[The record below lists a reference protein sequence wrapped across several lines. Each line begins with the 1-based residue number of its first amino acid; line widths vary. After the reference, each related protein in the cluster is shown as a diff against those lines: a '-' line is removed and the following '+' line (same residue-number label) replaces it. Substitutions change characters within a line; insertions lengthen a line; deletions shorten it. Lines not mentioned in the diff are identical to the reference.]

1 MYIKQK
7 ARVFFMWYS
16 FYNRFNAFIIKM
28 ALGIYLFGKPLV
40 TLMVKCRMMPTQP
53 KLTRFNQNVMSKYQ
67 IYNSIFMTL
76 PFDTITKTGVL
87 LPLFHETC
95 KKGFTAGDNP
105 TTIVER
111 FFKKYQ
117 DRRSTE
123 SQINLLF
130 RFIQYIERQVVLFD
144 AIEDAAFPIVNNMD
158 GIGTLRSL
166 KESVT
171 AENKLELLQKYL
183 EEFKVRIVL
192 TAHPTQF
199 YPGSVLGIITDLTE
213 AIRENDLLR
222 INDLLAQLGKT
233 PFFKHKK
240 PSPYDEAVSLIWY
253 LENVFYKSFGTIYD
267 YIQQNIFDGK
277 QIDNDIINVGF
288 WPGGD
293 RDGNPFVT
301 PEITLK
307 VAKRLRETVIK
318 NYYRDVRKLRRKLT
332 FDGVEDK
339 IVVLETELY
348 KIITNKKSSLTVDN
362 FSSELK
368 EIKQL
373 VIDKHQSLYVSEVNS
388 LINKIHLFGF
398 HFSALDIRQDSRV
411 HHTVFTNMVDA
422 IIDSGSDIFPKK
434 YHELKESEQVK
445 ILSQVNGEVDLSLI
459 KDDDTLKALNTM
471 KAIKTIQETN
481 GERAANRYIISN
493 NQTTLNVMQLFAML
507 KLVAFQEELTV
518 DIGPLFETITDLK
531 NAPVVMEELY
541 TNPEYAAHLKSRGN
555 RQTIMLGFSDGTK
568 DGGYLMANWAIYKA
582 KENLTTVSRKYGIN
596 VIFFDGRGGPP
607 ARGGGK
613 THNFYASLGPT
624 IEDKEVQLTIQGQTI
639 SSNFGTLESSQ
650 YNLEQLISS
659 GIHNSLSDAD
669 LSMLPE
675 NRAVMTDL
683 ADRSYKAYSDFKA
696 HPKFIPYLE
705 HMSTL
710 KYYAKTNIGS
720 RPSKRGKAKGL
731 VFEDLRAIP
740 FVGSWSQLKQNVPG
754 FFGVGTALKHYEDI
768 GEFEKAQH
776 LFKTSDFFKT
786 LIENSMM
793 SLSKS
798 FFDLTKYMSEDEEYG
813 DFWNIIY
820 NEYETSKRLLLKL
833 TGYKELMEEEPAG
846 KASVAVRESIVLPL
860 LTIQQFALK
869 KIQELEKSGVTTG
882 KEIEVYQKMVTR
894 SLFGNIN
901 ASRNSA

>member
-1 MYIKQK
+1 M
-7 ARVFFMWYS
+7 
-16 FYNRFNAFIIKM
+16 
-28 ALGIYLFGKPLV
+28 PL
-40 TLMVKCRMMPTQP
+40 QP
-53 KLTRFNQNVMSKYQ
+53 KLTRFNQNVLSKYQ

-95 KKGFTAGDNP
+95 QKGFKDGQNP
-105 TTIVER
+105 TEIVET
-111 FFKKYQ
+111 FFEKYQ
-117 DRRSTE
+117 ARRSEE
-123 SQINLLF
+123 SRINLMF

-144 AIEDAAFPIVNNMD
+144 AIEDAAFSVVNNMD

-166 KESVT
+166 KEST
-171 AENKLELLQKYL
+171 RANGKLDELREYL

-199 YPGSVLGIITDLTE
+199 YPGSVLAIITDLTE
-213 AIRENDLLR
+213 AIKDNDLLR

-233 PFFKHKK
+233 PFFKDKK
-240 PSPYDEAVSLIWY
+240 PTPYDEAVSLIWY
-253 LENVFYKSFGTIYD
+253 LENVFYYSFGKIFD
-267 YIQQNIFDGK
+267 YIQSNIFEGEEVN
-277 QIDNDIINVGF
+277 NDIINVGF

-301 PEITLK
+301 PEISLK
-307 VAKRLRETVIK
+307 VANKLREAIIK
-318 NYYRDVRKLRRKLT
+318 NYYRDVRRLKRKLT
-332 FDGVEDK
+332 FEGVEDRVLK
-339 IVVLETELY
+339 LESQLYSIVLQQESDLTLQNFTEELEAI
-348 KIITNKKSSLTVDN
+348 KKVII
-362 FSSELK
+362 E
-368 EIKQL
+368 
-373 VIDKHQSLYVSEVNS
+373 KHQSLYVDELTS
-388 LINKIHLFGF
+388 LLNKVKLFGF
-398 HFSALDIRQDSRV
+398 HFSNLDIRQDSRA
-411 HHTVFTNMVDA
+411 HAKVFNTMVDTL
-422 IIDSGSDIFPKK
+422 IENGSDIFPEN
-434 YHELKESEQVK
+434 YHDLSEKEQVQL
-445 ILSQVNGEVDLSLI
+445 LSKVKGKVDLSLI
-459 KDDDTLKALNTM
+459 KDEDALKALKTIEV
-471 KAIKTIQETN
+471 IKTIQENN

-507 KLVAFQEELTV
+507 KLVAFHDKLTV
-518 DIGPLFETITDLK
+518 DIGPLFETITDLE
-531 NAPVVMEELY
+531 NAHLVMEELY
-541 TNPEYAAHLKSRGN
+541 TNPEYSAHLKSRGN
-555 RQTIMLGFSDGTK
+555 KQTIMLGFSDGTK

-582 KENLTTVSRKYGIN
+582 KERLTEVSRKYDVT

-659 GIHNSLSDAD
+659 GLYNSLSDTD
-669 LSMLPE
+669 LRMVPE
-675 NRAVMTDL
+675 NREVMDNL
-683 ADRSYKAYSDFKA
+683 AKLSYEAYSNFKQ
-696 HPKFIPYLE
+696 HEKFIPYLE

-720 RPSKRGKAKGL
+720 RPSKRGKSEGL

-754 FFGVGTALKHYEDI
+754 FFGVGTALKYYEDT
-768 GEFEKAQH
+768 GEFDKVQT
-776 LFKTSDFFKT
+776 LFKSSNFFRT

-798 FFDLTKYMSEDEEYG
+798 FFDLTKYMSEDPEYG
-813 DFWNIIY
+813 EFWNIIY
-820 NEYETSKRLLLKL
+820 KEFETSKRLILKL
-833 TGYKELMEEEPAG
+833 TGYKELMQEEPAG
-846 KASVAVRESIVLPL
+846 KASINVRESIVLPL
-860 LTIQQFALK
+860 LTIQQYALK
-869 KIQELEKSGVTTG
+869 KIQELQKDGVTEG
-882 KEIEVYQKMVTR
+882 KELEVYQKMVTR